1 VPAARTLPVTG
12 PNLSAQFV
20 LASTLVA
27 AGVLLGLAGL
37 LQRRARG
44 ARRGG

>member
-1 VPAARTLPVTG
+1 MLPITG

-27 AGVLLGLAGL
+27 AGVLLGLVGL
-37 LQRRARG
+37 LARRARG
-44 ARRGG
+44 PRHGG